1 MNIYYRCKIRFNVDF
16 YNLKSITFLL
26 LVFSFVGL
34 KAQNIDYAREIID
47 TLTSA
52 YFSGRGAVDEG
63 EKKAA
68 DFIAKEF
75 KKSGLKPFTDS
86 YFQNFSY
93 SINTFPNQLIVKL
106 DNKDLIAGVDYLI
119 DPKSV
124 KTHGTFKLI
133 YYNESTIPSKKKLSK
148 LKKQNFFKDKVII
161 VDDKGA
167 SQKEEFEQL
176 KTNSVLAKG
185 LIFLEEEKLAHHLST
200 VVSDYVVLRILRSS
214 FDKHAAEIKVEI
226 DQEFIPKYTSQNVIG
241 KIVGAEFPDSIIVF
255 SAHYDHLGKMGGNVF
270 FPGANDNASG
280 IAMLLNLAYYYTHK
294 EVPKKTIVFMAF
306 GAEEAGIIGSK
317 YFVENPTFSLATINF
332 MINIDIMG
340 TGDEGI
346 QVVNG
351 SEFKPQFDKL
361 TAINSKNNYLKQVK
375 IRGKAANSDH
385 YWFAEKGV
393 PAIFIYT
400 LGGIKAYHDVY
411 DVSKTLPLT
420 KFEDCF
426 RLLTDFVN
434 EL

>member
-16 YNLKSITFLL
+16 YSLKNILFLF

-34 KAQNIDYAREIID
+34 KAQNIDYARQIID
-47 TLTSA
+47 TLTSS
-52 YFSGRGAVDEG
+52 YFSGRGAVDDG

-68 DFIAKEF
+68 KYIAKEF
-75 KKSGLKPFTDS
+75 EKSGLKALTDS
-86 YFQNFSY
+86 YFQKFSY
-93 SINTFPNQLIVKL
+93 SINTFPNSLKVVLETKGLVPGI
-106 DNKDLIAGVDYLI
+106 DYLV

-124 KTHGTFKLI
+124 KANGTFKLV
-133 YYNESTIPSKKKLSK
+133 YYNKSTIPSKKKLNK
-148 LKKQNFFKDKVII
+148 LKNKDFFKDKII
-161 VDDKGA
+161 VIDSKEA
-167 SQKEEFEQL
+167 TQIEEFEQL
-176 KTNSVLAKG
+176 KINSVSAKG
-185 LIFLEEEKLAHHLST
+185 LIFIEEEKLTHHLST
-200 VVSDYVVLRILRSS
+200 SVANYLVLRVLRSS
-214 FDKHAAEIKVEI
+214 FDKHATEIKVKI
-226 DQEFIPKYTSQNVIG
+226 DQEFIPDYTSQNVIG
-241 KIVGAEFPDSIIVF
+241 KVIGTEYPDSIIVF
-255 SAHYDHLGKMGGNVF
+255 SAHYDHLGKMGKDVF

-306 GAEEAGIIGSK
+306 GAEEAGIIGSR
-317 YFVENPTFSLATINF
+317 YFTENPLFPLEHINF
-332 MINIDIMG
+332 LINVDIMG

-351 SEFKPQFDKL
+351 TEFKSQFDRL
-361 TAINSKNNYLKQVK
+361 STINSKNNYLKQVK
-375 IRGKAANSDH
+375 LRGKAANSDH

-426 RLLTDFVN
+426 MLLTDFVN

>member
-1 MNIYYRCKIRFNVDF
+1 LKKI
-16 YNLKSITFLL
+16 IFLF
-26 LVFSFVGL
+26 LVIWLSEL
-34 KAQNIDYAREIID
+34 KAQNIDYARQIID
-47 TLTSA
+47 TLSSS
-52 YFSGRGAVDEG
+52 YFSGRGAVNDG

-68 DFIAKEF
+68 DYIASEF
-75 KKSGLKPFTDS
+75 KKMGLEPISES
-86 YFQNFSY
+86 YFQSFKY
-93 SINTFPNQLIVKL
+93 SINTFPNKVKVKIG
-106 DNKDLIAGVDYLI
+106 DKDLVAGVDYLV

-124 KTHGTFKLI
+124 KTKGTFELI
-133 YYNESTIPSKKKLSK
+133 YYGNSTIPSKKELNK
-148 LKKQNFFKDKVII
+148 LKKQGFFKDKII
-161 VDDKGA
+161 VVDDKDA
-167 SQKEEFEQL
+167 HQKEEFELL
-176 KTNSVLAKG
+176 KTNSVSAKG
-185 LIFLEEEKLAHHLST
+185 LIFVEEEKLTYHLST
-200 VVSDYVVLRILRSS
+200 TVSDYVVLKALRSS
-214 FDKHAAEIKVEI
+214 IDKKANKITIEI
-226 DQEFIPKYTSQNVIG
+226 DQELIPNYSSQNVIG
-241 KIVGAEFPDSIIVF
+241 KIVGTEFPDSVIVF
-255 SAHYDHLGKMGGNVF
+255 SAHYDHLGKMGSEVY

-280 IAMLLNLAYYYTHK
+280 VAMMLNLAYHYTHK
-294 EVPKKTIVFMAF
+294 VVPKKTIVFMAF

-317 YFVENPTFSLATINF
+317 HYTQNPLFPLEHINF
-332 MINIDIMG
+332 LINVDIMG
-340 TGDEGI
+340 TGEEGI

-351 SEFKPQFDKL
+351 TEFKNQFNKL
-361 TAINSKNNYLKQVK
+361 SEINSKNNYLKQVK

>member
-1 MNIYYRCKIRFNVDF
+1 MKKQLVVFIFLF
-16 YNLKSITFLL
+16 Y
-26 LVFSFVGL
+26 VFSVDL
-34 KAQNIDYAREIID
+34 NSQNIEYAREVID
-47 TLTSA
+47 TLTSS
-52 YFSGRGAVDEG
+52 YFSGRGAVNKG

-68 DFIAKEF
+68 DYIANEF
-75 KKSGLKPFTDS
+75 LKVGLKPITKSF
-86 YFQNFSY
+86 FQPFNY
-93 SINTFPNQLIVKL
+93 SINTFPSTLKVKL
-106 DNKDLIAGVDYLI
+106 EDKELIAGVDYLV

-124 KTHGTFKLI
+124 KTKGVFNLV
-133 YYNESTIPSKKKLSK
+133 YYDKSTIPSKKKLYK
-148 LKKQNFFKDKVII
+148 LKKQGFFKDKII
-161 VDDKGA
+161 VIDDKDA
-167 SQKEEFEQL
+167 TQKEEFTII
-176 KTNSVLAKG
+176 KTNAILASG
-185 LIFLEEEKLAHHLST
+185 LVFLEEAKLTHHLST
-200 VVSDYVVLRILRSS
+200 IVSDYVVLKVLRNS
-214 FDKHAAEIKVEI
+214 FDKTATKISIEI
-226 DQEFIPKYTSQNVIG
+226 DQEFIPNYTSQNVIG

-255 SAHYDHLGKMGGNVF
+255 SAHYDHLGKMGSEVY

-280 IAMLLNLAYYYTHK
+280 IAMLLNLAYYYSHK

-317 YFVENPTFSLATINF
+317 HFVENPTFSLASINF
-332 MINIDIMG
+332 MINVDIMG
-340 TGDEGI
+340 TGGEGI

-361 TAINSKNNYLKQVK
+361 VEINSTNNYLKQVK

-411 DVSKTLPLT
+411 DVSKTLPLS
-420 KFEDCF
+420 KFDDCF

>member
-1 MNIYYRCKIRFNVDF
+1 MKKQLVGLI
-16 YNLKSITFLL
+16 FLVY
-26 LVFSFVGL
+26 VFSVDL
-34 KAQNIDYAREIID
+34 NSQNIEYAREVID
-47 TLTSA
+47 TLTSS
-52 YFSGRGAVDEG
+52 YFSGRGAVNKG

-68 DFIAKEF
+68 DYIANEF
-75 KKSGLKPFTDS
+75 LKVGLKPIAQSF
-86 YFQNFSY
+86 FQPFNY
-93 SINTFPNQLIVKL
+93 SINTFPSTLKVKL
-106 DNKDLIAGVDYLI
+106 EDKELIAGVDYLV

-124 KTHGTFKLI
+124 KTKGVFNLV
-133 YYNESTIPSKKKLSK
+133 YYDKSTIPSKKKLYK
-148 LKKQNFFKDKVII
+148 LKKQGFFKDKII
-161 VDDKGA
+161 VIDDKDA
-167 SQKEEFEQL
+167 TQKEEFTII
-176 KTNSVLAKG
+176 KTNGILASG
-185 LIFLEEEKLAHHLST
+185 LVFLEEAKLTHHLST
-200 VVSDYVVLRILRSS
+200 IVSDYVVLKVLRNS
-214 FDKHAAEIKVEI
+214 FDKTATKISIEI
-226 DQEFIPKYTSQNVIG
+226 DQEFIPNYTSQNVIG

-255 SAHYDHLGKMGGNVF
+255 SAHYDHLGKMGSEVY

-280 IAMLLNLAYYYTHK
+280 IAMLLNLAYYYSYK

-317 YFVENPTFSLATINF
+317 HFVENPTFSLASINF
-332 MINIDIMG
+332 MINVDIMG

-361 TAINSKNNYLKQVK
+361 VEINSTNNYLKQVK

-411 DVSKTLPLT
+411 DVSKTLPLS

>member
-1 MNIYYRCKIRFNVDF
+1 MKKQLVGLI
-16 YNLKSITFLL
+16 FLVY
-26 LVFSFVGL
+26 VFSVDL
-34 KAQNIDYAREIID
+34 NSQNIEYAREVID
-47 TLTSA
+47 TLTSS
-52 YFSGRGAVDEG
+52 YFSGRGAVNKG

-68 DFIAKEF
+68 DYIANEF
-75 KKSGLKPFTDS
+75 LKVGLKPIAQSF
-86 YFQNFSY
+86 FQPFNY
-93 SINTFPNQLIVKL
+93 SINTFPSTLKVKL
-106 DNKDLIAGVDYLI
+106 EDKELIAGVDYLV

-124 KTHGTFKLI
+124 KTKGVFNLV
-133 YYNESTIPSKKKLSK
+133 YYDKSTIPSKKKLYK
-148 LKKQNFFKDKVII
+148 LKKQGFFKDKII
-161 VDDKGA
+161 VIDDKDA
-167 SQKEEFEQL
+167 TQKEEFTII
-176 KTNSVLAKG
+176 KTNDILASG
-185 LIFLEEEKLAHHLST
+185 LVFLEEAKLTHHLST
-200 VVSDYVVLRILRSS
+200 IVSDYVVLKVLRNS
-214 FDKHAAEIKVEI
+214 FDKTATKISIEI
-226 DQEFIPKYTSQNVIG
+226 DQEFIPNYTSQNVIG

-255 SAHYDHLGKMGGNVF
+255 SAHYDHLGKMGSEVY

-280 IAMLLNLAYYYTHK
+280 IAMLLNLAYYYSHK
-294 EVPKKTIVFMAF
+294 EVPKKSIVFMAF

-317 YFVENPTFSLATINF
+317 HFVENPTFSLASINF
-332 MINIDIMG
+332 MINVDIMG
-340 TGDEGI
+340 TGGEGI

-361 TAINSKNNYLKQVK
+361 VEINSTNNYLKQVK

-411 DVSKTLPLT
+411 DVSKTLPLS

>member
-1 MNIYYRCKIRFNVDF
+1 LKKIIV
-16 YNLKSITFLL
+16 LI
-26 LVFSFVGL
+26 FVISLSEL
-34 KAQNIDYAREIID
+34 KAQNIDYARQIID
-47 TLTSA
+47 TLTSS
-52 YFSGRGAVDEG
+52 YFSGRGAVNDG

-68 DFIAKEF
+68 DYIANEF
-75 KKSGLKPFTDS
+75 KEMGLKPFSDS
-86 YFQNFSY
+86 YFQPFNY
-93 SINTFPNQLIVKL
+93 SINTFPDQLKVKL
-106 DNKDLIAGVDYLI
+106 GDKDLVAGADYLV

-124 KTHGTFKLI
+124 KTKGTFELI
-133 YYNESTIPSKKKLSK
+133 YYDKSTIPSKKKLNK
-148 LKKQNFFKDKVII
+148 LKKQGFFKGKII
-161 VDDKGA
+161 VIDDKGA
-167 SQKEEFEQL
+167 NQKEEFELL
-176 KTNSVLAKG
+176 KTNSVSAKG
-185 LIFLEEEKLAHHLST
+185 LIFIEEEKLTHHLST
-200 VVSDYVVLRILRSS
+200 SVVDYVVLRILRNS
-214 FDKHAAEIKVEI
+214 FDKNTREITIEI
-226 DQEFIPKYTSQNVIG
+226 DQEFIPNYTSQNIIG
-241 KIVGAEFPDSIIVF
+241 KIIGAEYPDSVIVF
-255 SAHYDHLGKMGGNVF
+255 SAHYDHLGKMGKDVF

-280 IAMLLNLAYYYTHK
+280 IAMMLNLVYHYTQK

-317 YFVENPTFSLATINF
+317 HYTQNPLFPLEQINF
-332 MINIDIMG
+332 LINVDIMG
-340 TGDEGI
+340 TGEEGI

-351 SEFKPQFDKL
+351 SEFKNQFDKL
-361 TAINSKNNYLKQVK
+361 AAINSKNNYLKQVK

-385 YWFAEKGV
+385 YWFAEKGI

>member
-1 MNIYYRCKIRFNVDF
+1 
-16 YNLKSITFLL
+16 LKKQL
-26 LVFSFVGL
+26 VGL
-34 KAQNIDYAREIID
+34 FFLVYIFSVDLNSQNIEYAREVID
-47 TLTSA
+47 TLTSS
-52 YFSGRGAVDEG
+52 YFSGRGAVNKG

-68 DFIAKEF
+68 DYIANEF
-75 KKSGLKPFTDS
+75 LKVGLKPIAQSF
-86 YFQNFSY
+86 FQPFNY
-93 SINTFPNQLIVKL
+93 SINTFPSTLKVKL
-106 DNKDLIAGVDYLI
+106 EDKELIAGVDYLV

-124 KTHGTFKLI
+124 KTKGVFNLV
-133 YYNESTIPSKKKLSK
+133 YYDKSTIPSKKKLYK
-148 LKKQNFFKDKVII
+148 LKKQGFFKDKII
-161 VDDKGA
+161 VIDDKDA
-167 SQKEEFEQL
+167 TQKEEFTII
-176 KTNSVLAKG
+176 KTNGILASG
-185 LIFLEEEKLAHHLST
+185 LVFLEEAKLTHHLST
-200 VVSDYVVLRILRSS
+200 IVSDYVVLKVLRNS
-214 FDKHAAEIKVEI
+214 FDKTATKISIEI
-226 DQEFIPKYTSQNVIG
+226 DQEFIPNYTSQNVIG

-255 SAHYDHLGKMGGNVF
+255 SAHYDHLGKMGSEVY

-280 IAMLLNLAYYYTHK
+280 IAMLLNLAYYYSHK

-317 YFVENPTFSLATINF
+317 HFVENPTFSLASINF
-332 MINIDIMG
+332 MINVDIMG

-351 SEFKPQFDKL
+351 SEFKPQFDRL
-361 TAINSKNNYLKQVK
+361 VEINSTNNYLNQVK

-385 YWFAEKGV
+385 YWFSEKGV

-411 DVSKTLPLT
+411 DVSKTLPLS
-420 KFEDCF
+420 KFDDCF

>member
-1 MNIYYRCKIRFNVDF
+1 MFIV
-16 YNLKSITFLL
+16 LKKQLVGLIFLVY
-26 LVFSFVGL
+26 VFSVDL
-34 KAQNIDYAREIID
+34 NSQNIEYAREVID
-47 TLTSA
+47 TLTSS
-52 YFSGRGAVDEG
+52 YFSGRGAVNKG

-68 DFIAKEF
+68 DYIANEF
-75 KKSGLKPFTDS
+75 LKVGLKPIAQSF
-86 YFQNFSY
+86 FQPFNY
-93 SINTFPNQLIVKL
+93 SINTFPSTLKVKL
-106 DNKDLIAGVDYLI
+106 EDKELIAGVDYLV

-124 KTHGTFKLI
+124 KTKGVFNLV
-133 YYNESTIPSKKKLSK
+133 YYDKSTIPSKKKLYK
-148 LKKQNFFKDKVII
+148 LKKQGFFKDKII
-161 VDDKGA
+161 VIDDKDA
-167 SQKEEFEQL
+167 TQKEEFTII
-176 KTNSVLAKG
+176 KTNGILASG
-185 LIFLEEEKLAHHLST
+185 LVFLEEAKLTHHLST
-200 VVSDYVVLRILRSS
+200 IVSDYVVLKVLRNS
-214 FDKHAAEIKVEI
+214 FDKTATKISIEI
-226 DQEFIPKYTSQNVIG
+226 DQEFIPNYTSQNVIG

-255 SAHYDHLGKMGGNVF
+255 SAHYDHLGKMGSEVY

-280 IAMLLNLAYYYTHK
+280 IAMLLNLAYYYSYK

-317 YFVENPTFSLATINF
+317 HFVENPTFSLASINF
-332 MINIDIMG
+332 MINVDIMG

-361 TAINSKNNYLKQVK
+361 VEINSTNNYLKQVK

-411 DVSKTLPLT
+411 DVSKTLPLS